1 MLSIDDMRKMYERQ
15 ARLTKGIRYHTYRTV
30 GLSNGKRVLDVGS
43 GAGAVAREIAERS
56 GATVVAVESMLALL
70 SSCKI
75 PGGVLRVA
83 GDGKFL
89 PFEDCSFDTA
99 VCHFFLLWA
108 KDPQAAVSEMT
119 RVVRPGGWVAALAEP
134 DYGGWIDHPA
144 EVEIGKLLAERLVC
158 EGADPQVGRKLKGL
172 FAKAGLDAEVGVSA
186 GIWDSERLK
195 AEFDEEWR
203 WRSKILGE
211 SPLLEETRR
220 KEWEAITSGERI
232 LFIPI
237 FYASARKP

>member
-1 MLSIDDMRKMYERQ
+1 MLSIDDMRMMYERQ

-30 GLSNGKRVLDVGS
+30 GLSNAKRVLEAGS
-43 GAGAVAREIAERS
+43 GAGAVAREVAERS
-56 GATVVAVESMLALL
+56 GATVVAVELVLGLL
-70 SSCKI
+70 SSCEI
-75 PGGVLRVA
+75 PESVLRVA
-83 GDGKFL
+83 GDATFL

-99 VCHFFLLWA
+99 LCHFFLLWA
-108 KDPQAAVSEMT
+108 KDPQIAVSEMT

-144 EVEIGKLLAERLVC
+144 EVEIGKLLAERLAC

-172 FAKAGLDAEVGVSA
+172 FARAGLNAEVGVSA
-186 GIWDSERLK
+186 GMWDSERLK
-195 AEFDEEWR
+195 EEFDEEWM

-220 KEWEAITSGERI
+220 KDWEAITSGERI
-232 LFIPI
+232 LFMPV
-237 FYASARKP
+237 FYASARKT